1 MDPMKIETFEQI
13 ASVGNRTTLVGGT
26 AGAVGAFLTSNLV
39 GLLGVLVALIGVL
52 VNIHFKRAARKQRDE
67 IAELQKEEIR
77 TRTKLMLATGTP
89 IFPVPSDVAKEVSTD
104 FGALE
109 AEAQK

>member
-52 VNIHFKRAARKQRDE
+52 VNIHFKRSARRLRE
-67 IAELQKEEIR
+67 ELAELEKEEIR
-77 TRTKLMLATGTP
+77 TRIKLMLTTNTP
-89 IFPVPSDVAKEVSTD
+89 IMPVPMEVAKEVSTD

-109 AEAQK
+109 AGAPK

>member
-1 MDPMKIETFEQI
+1 MKIETIEQI

-26 AGAVGAFLTSNLV
+26 AGAIGAFVASNLV

-52 VNIHFKRAARKQRDE
+52 VNIHFKRAARRLRE
-67 IAELQKEEIR
+67 ELAELEKEEMR
-77 TRTKLMLATGTP
+77 TRIKVMLATGTP
-89 IFPVPSDVAKEVSTD
+89 IIPVPADVAREVSTD